1 MALLWLQADYCL
13 LFVCECV
20 KKSNIQNAADIL
32 SELEQK
38 LDDSGE
44 GGP

>member
-13 LFVCECV
+13 LFVCV
-20 KKSNIQNAADIL
+20 KNSSIQDAAYIL